1 MVSKKT
7 RQRLAFV
14 LVYAMFVG
22 CVALRAQ
29 VPIEV
34 GSKDRT
40 SALPEGG
47 ARNLVLATCTQ
58 CHSLGPIV
66 LQRKT
71 EKQWTTTVRDM
82 IARGA
87 QIAPDEIQ
95 PICDYLTKSF
105 GPDSATQGAASDKA
119 ETPHGSGQA
128 QGEQAL
134 INQFPQGPA
143 KDIIVKSC
151 VECHGL
157 NRITTKRKDEAG
169 WLASVKDMVRLG
181 ASLRPDDVTTVVAY
195 LTKNFGKDSAT
206 PSDGS
211 AGASAASTPRTTDL
225 TALLPDKEGKGL
237 VLATCVQCHNLLSVV
252 GQRKEPEGWKRTV
265 HDMVSRGAQLTW
277 TEADLVARYLAESFP
292 KSSK

>member
-1 MVSKKT
+1 MVLKES
-7 RQRLAFV
+7 RQRLVFV
-14 LVYAMFVG
+14 LIYALCVG
-22 CVALRAQ
+22 CIALRAQ

-40 SALPEGG
+40 SALPEGE
-47 ARNLVLATCTQ
+47 ARNLVIATCTQ

-71 EKQWTTTVRDM
+71 AKQWTTTVRDM

-105 GPDSATQGAASDKA
+105 GPDSAPQRAANDKA
-119 ETPHGSGQA
+119 ETPRGTVSGQ
-128 QGEQAL
+128 GERAAVD
-134 INQFPQGPA
+134 QFPQGPA
-143 KDIIVKSC
+143 KEIILKSC
-151 VECHGL
+151 VDCHGL

-181 ASLRPDDVTTVVAY
+181 ANLRADDVTTVVAY
-195 LTKNFGKDSAT
+195 LSRNFGKDSAA
-206 PSDGS
+206 PSDRS
-211 AGASAASTPRTTDL
+211 AIASAPRPTDL

-237 VLATCVQCHNLLSVV
+237 VLATCVQCHNLQSVV
-252 GQRKEPEGWKRTV
+252 GQRKEAEGWKRTV

-277 TEADLVARYLAESFP
+277 SEADLVARYLAESFP

>member
-1 MVSKKT
+1 MISKKT

-14 LVYAMFVG
+14 LVYAVCVG

-40 SALPEGG
+40 NALPEGG
-47 ARNLVLATCTQ
+47 ARNLVVATCTQ

-71 EKQWTTTVRDM
+71 AKQWTTTVRDM

-105 GPDSATQGAASDKA
+105 GPDSSAQGVAIDKA
-119 ETPHGSGQA
+119 ETSRGTGQA
-128 QGEQAL
+128 QGERAAVD
-134 INQFPQGPA
+134 QFPQGPA
-143 KDIIVKSC
+143 KDIILKSC

-157 NRITTKRKDEAG
+157 NRITAKRKDEAG

-181 ASLRPDDVTTVVAY
+181 ANLRPDDVMTVVAY
-195 LTKNFGKDSAT
+195 LSKNFGKDIAT
-206 PSDGS
+206 PSDQIGR
-211 AGASAASTPRTTDL
+211 ASCR
-225 TALLPDKEGKGL
+225 ER
-237 VLATCVQCHNLLSVV
+237 V
-252 GQRKEPEGWKRTV
+252 
-265 HDMVSRGAQLTW
+265 
-277 TEADLVARYLAESFP
+277 
-292 KSSK
+292 